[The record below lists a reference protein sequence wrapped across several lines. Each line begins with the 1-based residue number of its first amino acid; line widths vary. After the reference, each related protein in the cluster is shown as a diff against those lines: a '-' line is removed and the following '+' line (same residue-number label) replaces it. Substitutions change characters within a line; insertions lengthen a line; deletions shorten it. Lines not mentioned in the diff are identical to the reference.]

1 MNKKYIIFAP
11 SFDENVGGVIAMH
24 RLCHILNE
32 QGENAFLWHDEVSP
46 FNVCSSF
53 NTPTIFTKDLNDFI
67 VIYME
72 VVSANPLNCPHVV
85 RWFLNKPGFFTGNIN
100 YGENE
105 LYFFFQ
111 EVFKDSSYAAKHK
124 LYVTY
129 FIKHIYKNNKR
140 GDREGSCYM
149 MRKGRGR
156 KIVHDHGNSIQID
169 GLPHDELAL
178 IFNKTKFFY
187 CYDLHSAYTYF
198 ASLCGCIPIVI
209 PQEGLSEF
217 EWQPE
222 ERLRYGVA
230 YGDTIQ
236 QVEYAK
242 STSNKL
248 ALLIDEL
255 ELESNKY
262 VENFISV
269 SQTVFKGIK
278 KSQKQLINEQ
288 IPYILKLKSTKNK
301 IVFFGA
307 SEALRTLV
315 SVLNIEN
322 IQCDYIVDNDL
333 KKHGTIFLGKKV
345 YNPNVLFESNDL
357 FDVLITSSFHNEI
370 STQLKLFSTVENVY
384 SIF

>member
-32 QGENAFLWHDEVSP
+32 QGENAFLWHDEVSS

-53 NTPTIFTKDLNDFI
+53 NTPTIFTKNLNDFI

-111 EVFKDSSYAAKHK
+111 EVFKDPNYAANHK

-140 GDREGSCYM
+140 EDREGSCYM

-156 KIVHDHGNSIQID
+156 KIVHDLGNSIQID

-217 EWQPE
+217 QWQPE

-230 YGDTIQ
+230 YGDTTQ

-269 SQTVFKGIK
+269 SQTFFKGIK
-278 KSQKQLINEQ
+278 KSQKQIINEQ
-288 IPYILKLKSTKNK
+288 FPYVSKFKSTKNK

-315 SVLNIEN
+315 SVLNIDN
-322 IQCDYIVDNDL
+322 IQCDYIVDNDF